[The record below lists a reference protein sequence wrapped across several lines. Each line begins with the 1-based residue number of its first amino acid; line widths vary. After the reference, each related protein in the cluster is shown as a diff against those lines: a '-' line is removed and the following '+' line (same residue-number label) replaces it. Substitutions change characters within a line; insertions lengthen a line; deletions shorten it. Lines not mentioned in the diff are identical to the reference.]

1 MGNMMQIKALIQKY
15 ISSNLKEGVQIKKSY
30 TIGRVKEVLKF
41 QLIKDGY
48 KLMQGYYLGK
58 TTDRFGFKIQRDD
71 TMKVLTDLKNFSVN
85 E

>member
-1 MGNMMQIKALIQKY
+1 
-15 ISSNLKEGVQIKKSY
+15 
-30 TIGRVKEVLKF
+30 
-41 QLIKDGY
+41 
-48 KLMQGYYLGK
+48 MQGYYLGK